1 MSQIQCNMP
10 WDTGLEGPAKN
21 IAGYTGKFLRV
32 KAGPGTGKTYALM
45 RRVSRLLEGGVT
57 PSTILAIS
65 FTKTAANDLIKQ
77 LNNLGIAGAEYVNA
91 STLHSLA
98 FKILNQRAVF
108 ESMGRIPR
116 PLLDYEK
123 DCLIADLST
132 EFGGKRRVKELL
144 LEFESF
150 WATLQ
155 HLNPGFPPDDEKKRF
170 QLRLREWL
178 VAHEAILIG
187 ELIPLSIEYIRR
199 NPTSAHAFSYAHVL
213 VDEYQDLNRADQEF
227 IEALARNGTLTVIGD
242 DDQSIYGFRFA
253 RPEGILTFHKTHEGT
268 VDEQLLDCRRCPQL
282 VVRMA
287 NSLISHNSGRSQTE
301 LRPLPS
307 NCEGNIHIVQHD
319 TIAQETQTIADFIDW
334 YLDNNPNAK
343 LSDILILAT
352 RRKIGYAIRDHLLEL
367 GHLSKSFFAEES
379 LEKISAKEG
388 FCLLTLL
395 CNPRDKVALRTWL
408 CVDKTTKRVKP
419 YERLVEAKGGSE
431 IHLYDYLNSLCI
443 EGATIPAYTE
453 ESVGRFKIL
462 NQKLV
467 SCAGKPL
474 PELIDI
480 LWPPGDPDCEE
491 IRGLAI
497 AVSLVVDT
505 VERLRDELMLVIT
518 QPELLGEDE
527 EVIRIMSLHK
537 SKGLT
542 AKCIVIAGCVS
553 GALPMIKEDIPASE
567 RQKKIE
573 EFRRLFYVAITRTTE
588 TLVISNSSSCAIPEA
603 LQMGLWHLTSRYAA
617 ILQASQYI
625 SELGDHGIEI
635 LSGRQWRDE
644 LGL

>member
-1 MSQIQCNMP
+1 MP
-10 WDTGLEGPAKN
+10 WDTGLEGPARN
-21 IAGYTGKFLRV
+21 IAGYSGRFLRV

-45 RRVSRLLEGGVT
+45 RRVTRLLESGVPPT
-57 PSTILAIS
+57 TILAIS
-65 FTKTAANDLIKQ
+65 FTKTAANDLIRQ
-77 LNNLGIAGAEYVNA
+77 LNNLGITGSEYVNA

-123 DCLIADLST
+123 DCLIADLSD
-132 EFGGKRRVKELL
+132 EFNGKRRVKELL

-155 HLNPGFPPDDEKKRF
+155 HLRPGFPPDDEKRRF

-178 VAHEAILIG
+178 VAHDAILIG
-187 ELIPLSIEYIRR
+187 ELIPLAIEYIRR

-253 RPEGILTFHKTHEGT
+253 RPEGILTFHETHPGT
-268 VDEQLLDCRRCPQL
+268 IDEHLLDCRRCPQK
-282 VVRMA
+282 VVKMA
-287 NSLISHNSGRSQTE
+287 NSLILHNTGRSQTE
-301 LRPLPS
+301 LRSLPS
-307 NCEGNIHIVQHD
+307 NCDGNIHIVQHD
-319 TIAQETQTIADFIDW
+319 TIPQETQNIADFIHW
-334 YLDNNPNAK
+334 YLENNSSARLN
-343 LSDILILAT
+343 DILVLAT

-367 GHLSKSFFAEES
+367 GHITKSFFAEES
-379 LEKISAKEG
+379 LEKITAKEG

-395 CNPRDKVALRTWL
+395 TNPRDKVALRTWL
-408 CVDKTTKRVKP
+408 CIDKTTQRVKP
-419 YERLVEAKGGSE
+419 YERLVTAKGGPE
-431 IHLYDYLNSLCI
+431 IHLFDYLNSLCVD
-443 EGATIPAYTE
+443 GATIPAYTE
-453 ESVGRFKIL
+453 ESVSRFKVL
-462 NQKLV
+462 KQKLAD
-467 SCAGKPL
+467 CAGKPL

-480 LWPPGDPDCEE
+480 LWPPGDTDCEE

-497 AVSLVVDT
+497 AISLVVDN

-527 EVIRIMSLHK
+527 DVIRIMSLHK

-542 AKCIVIAGCVS
+542 AKCVVIAGCVS
-553 GALPMIKEDIPASE
+553 GALPMIKEDTPAYE

-573 EFRRLFYVAITRTTE
+573 EHRRLFYVAITRTTE

-603 LQMGLWHLTSRYAA
+603 LQMGLWHRTARYAA
-617 ILQASQYI
+617 ILQASPYI
-625 SELGDHGIEI
+625 SELGDHGVEI
-635 LSGRQWRDE
+635 LSGRQWREE